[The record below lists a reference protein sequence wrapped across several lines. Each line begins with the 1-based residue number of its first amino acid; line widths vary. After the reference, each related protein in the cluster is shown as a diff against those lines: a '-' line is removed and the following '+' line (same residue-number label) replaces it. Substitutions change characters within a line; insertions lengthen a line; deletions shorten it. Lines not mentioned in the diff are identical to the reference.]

1 MIPFKK
7 IICPTDFSEPSYEGV
22 KAAHEMALHFSAELV
37 LVHVVPPMTHIPIP
51 VMSISEGF
59 DVNRYQKEM
68 ILHAKKSLNNVVK
81 DMISEK
87 VSSREEVIEGNAA
100 DKIVELAES
109 ENADAIITATHGLT
123 GWRHLIFGS
132 VAEKV
137 VRLSSCPVLTI
148 PVPPEEK

>member
-22 KAAHEMALHFSAELV
+22 KAAHEMALHFSAELI
-37 LVHVVPPMTHIPIP
+37 LVNVVHTLTYFPAP
-51 VMSISEGF
+51 VPGGSQGF
-59 DVNRYQKEM
+59 DVARYQEEA
-68 ILHAKKSLNNVVK
+68 ILHAKKSLSNVVK
-81 DMISEK
+81 DMISEN
-87 VSSREEVIEGNAA
+87 VSSREVVVEGNAA

-109 ENADAIITATHGLT
+109 ENADAIIIATHGLT
-123 GWRHLIFGS
+123 GWRRFIFGS

-148 PVPPEEK
+148 PAPAEEE

>member
-68 ILHAKKSLNNVVK
+68 ILYAKKSLNNVVK